1 MCGVLNFNV
10 AELIS
15 GVIRVFF
22 YAIVLKCT
30 AKQVMLLGFGALN
43 CNRIILCELISHSNG
58 TGLFCETTINSV
70 VLLAE
75 GS

>member
-1 MCGVLNFNV
+1 
-10 AELIS
+10 
-15 GVIRVFF
+15 
-22 YAIVLKCT
+22 
-30 AKQVMLLGFGALN
+30 MLLGFGALN